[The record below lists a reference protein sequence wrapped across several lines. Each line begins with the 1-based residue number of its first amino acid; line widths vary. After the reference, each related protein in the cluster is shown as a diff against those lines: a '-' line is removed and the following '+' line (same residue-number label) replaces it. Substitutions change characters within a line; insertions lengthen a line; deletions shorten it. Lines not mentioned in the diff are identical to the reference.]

1 MRTPFLWLYVGK
13 SGPLQARHVL
23 YGAAPFVLGAHLALA
38 AVWFAKPLLPAQP
51 VIALA
56 AGAVLAYVITI
67 AVSLVFGA
75 GREALREA
83 MKLIPARGFA
93 PAPSE
98 AK

>member
-1 MRTPFLWLYVGK
+1 MSAFDGNTGWLIG
-13 SGPLQARHVL
+13 
-23 YGAAPFVLGAHLALA
+23 
-38 AVWFAKPLLPAQP
+38 
-51 VIALA
+51 
-56 AGAVLAYVITI
+56 YVITI
-67 AVSLVFGA
+67 AVSLVFSA